1 MAVDLV
7 TLDNWILFEGS
18 GRETLDGLITETI
31 RQDNMMEDHKMYGQ
45 LLDYTDTTLLNPDQK
60 FSSRTPNGGLRGITE
75 TGIKTQRDFT
85 FGPKKGISQREIGEK
100 FTMSYLMSQWART
113 ATNLAG
119 APDAI
124 QAELT
129 DRAEQA
135 RDLVRGYDI
144 TYAEE
149 QVKLYTLGF
158 SVTTAEGPGSACA
171 RDGLSLFNASHELK
185 DGSTFSNLV
194 TTVVDYTDDGTTGA
208 KVLQEALNASKIIKF
223 DNGKKVETPKEAYKL
238 YCSRLYSVYWK
249 KVLNDGSNFSG
260 KGDNSNE
267 LNEFT
272 FDGNMVKLVVL
283 DLIGDLD
290 VDGNVIGDERQTFLS
305 NPTYIKGARA
315 IRKANLYAPRIKN
328 FENDET
334 DVMSTSI
341 RAIIGTG
348 HFDAEFGIIGMT
360 NPAS

>member
-7 TLDNWILFEGS
+7 KLDNWILFEGS

-31 RQDNMMEDHKMYGQ
+31 RQDDMMEDHKMYGQ
-45 LLDYTDTTLLNPDQK
+45 MLDYTDTTLLNPDQK
-60 FSSRTPNGGLRGITE
+60 FSSRTPNGGLKGITE

-100 FTMSYLMSQWART
+100 FTMSYLMSQWARK

-124 QAELT
+124 QAELVDT
-129 DRAEQA
+129 AEQA
-135 RDLVRGYDI
+135 RDLVTGYDI

-158 SVTTAEGPGSACA
+158 AVTTAEGPGSACA
-171 RDGLSLFNASHELK
+171 RDGLPLFSAVHELK

-194 TTVVDYTDDGTTGA
+194 TGDAYADIATGTA
-208 KVLQEALNASKIIKF
+208 KLQEAIDASKVIKF
-223 DNGKKVETPKEAYKL
+223 DNGKKVESPKEAYKL
-238 YCSRLYSVYWK
+238 YCSRVKSVFWK
-249 KVLNDGSNFSG
+249 QVLNDGSEYSGQGTNANQENQFNF
-260 KGDNSNE
+260 KGN
-267 LNEFT
+267 L
-272 FDGNMVKLVVL
+272 VKLVVL
-283 DLIGDLD
+283 DLLGDLD
-290 VDGNVIGDERQTFLS
+290 VDGNVIGNDEMTFLS
-305 NPTYIKGARA
+305 NPTYIKKARA
-315 IRKANLYAPRIKN
+315 IRKANLYAPRVKN
-328 FENDET
+328 YENDET

-348 HFDAEFGIIGMT
+348 HFDAEFGVIGMT
-360 NPAS
+360 NVA